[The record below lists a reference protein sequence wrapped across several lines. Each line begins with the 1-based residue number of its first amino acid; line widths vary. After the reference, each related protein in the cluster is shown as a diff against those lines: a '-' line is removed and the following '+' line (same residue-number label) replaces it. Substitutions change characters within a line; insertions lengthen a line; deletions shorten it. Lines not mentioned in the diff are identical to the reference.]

1 MITFINLTSL
11 DILKVSRLQGQ
22 FSKVITHTYVNN
34 LPFSHVEPVK
44 PAGHTQLPYSMSK
57 TPPFAQLT
65 FEDANGKINCH
76 ETIND
81 SLVTAEITQIY
92 GP

>member
-11 DILKVSRLQGQ
+11 GVLKVSRLQGQ
-22 FSKVITHTYVNN
+22 FSKVISHTSVAN
-34 LPFSHVEPVK
+34 LPLSHVEPVK
-44 PAGHTQLPYSMSK
+44 PAGHTQLPYSTSK

-65 FEDANGKINCH
+65 FEDANGKISYH

-81 SLVTAEITQIY
+81 SLDTTEIIQS
-92 GP
+92 

>member
-1 MITFINLTSL
+1 M
-11 DILKVSRLQGQ
+11 LQGQ
-22 FSKVITHTYVNN
+22 FSKVITHTYFNN
-34 LPFSHVEPVK
+34 LLFSHVEPVK

-65 FEDANGKINCH
+65 FEDANGKISYH

-81 SLVTAEITQIY
+81 SLDTTEIIQS
-92 GP
+92 

>member
-11 DILKVSRLQGQ
+11 NILNASWLQGQ
-22 FSKVITHTYVNN
+22 FSKVIIHTYDHN
-34 LPFSHVEPVK
+34 LLFSHVEPVK
-44 PAGHTQLPYSMSK
+44 PAGHTQLPHSMSK

-65 FEDANGKINCH
+65 FEDANGKINSY

-81 SLVTAEITQIY
+81 SLDATEITQS
-92 GP
+92 

>member
-11 DILKVSRLQGQ
+11 DVLRVSKLQGQ
-22 FSKVITHTYVNN
+22 FSKVIIHTSVNN
-34 LPFSHVEPVK
+34 LPLSHVEPVK

-57 TPPFAQLT
+57 TPPFAQLM
-65 FEDANGKINCH
+65 FKGANGKINCH

-81 SLVTAEITQIY
+81 SLDSKEITQ
-92 GP
+92 G